1 MESSP
6 CKCANLQKIGYKS
19 ADLRKESRLRTY
31 GSACGREQGLVHM
44 SLTRKHFCESRHFST
59 PVGLHSTE
67 VRRLPRAPHGAQW
80 NGGGGKSRFFKLFT
94 LLTNQEEW
102 GKKKRAVQIYFWNS
116 FLIKYFGFA
125 KPMNC
130 WLTQTSEE
138 LKFKMPSEPA
148 GGCPPP
154 IPSCLCTEEIT
165 LWNNGR
171 HGVYSVS
178 SLPASQEAQLAGPH
192 PDSRCPC
199 LKHQTY
205 QDSKYKLKHFPKLS
219 TLFKIAS
226 QHAIH
231 TRRCGIFI

>member
-6 CKCANLQKIGYKS
+6 CKCAKLQKIGYKS

-59 PVGLHSTE
+59 QVGLHSTE

-80 NGGGGKSRFFKLFT
+80 NGGGGKSQFFKLFT
-94 LLTNQEEW
+94 LLTNQEGW

-130 WLTQTSEE
+130 WITQTSEE

-178 SLPASQEAQLAGPH
+178 IFS
-192 PDSRCPC
+192 PC
-199 LKHQTY
+199 LPGGSASRSSPRLKVSMPQTPDISRL
-205 QDSKYKLKHFPKLS
+205 QIQTKTFPQTFHSL
-219 TLFKIAS
+219 
-226 QHAIH
+226 
-231 TRRCGIFI
+231 